1 MVSGAPATGRT
12 TLAREV
18 ARALTIPFLSK
29 DLIKESLF
37 DSLGTKAREWSK
49 KLGLASIELLFEMVE
64 RQIEAGRSVV
74 AERNYYRK
82 YDVPRFERLRKA
94 YAFRMVEVHCA
105 TDEETMRERM
115 IGLAGTRER
124 HAGHADGDEEHI
136 WLGAALAHGMF
147 DPLGVA
153 DQLIRVGTTDFTK

>member
-49 KLGLASIELLFEMVE
+49 KLGLASIELLF
-64 RQIEAGRSVV
+64 
-74 AERNYYRK
+74 
-82 YDVPRFERLRKA
+82 
-94 YAFRMVEVHCA
+94 
-105 TDEETMRERM
+105 
-115 IGLAGTRER
+115 
-124 HAGHADGDEEHI
+124 
-136 WLGAALAHGMF
+136 
-147 DPLGVA
+147 
-153 DQLIRVGTTDFTK
+153 